1 MLYSSTP
8 PVVQEEE
15 ESSCEESSD
24 ESSLPDGDGDDDDD
38 DMSIDGDVVSESEAT
53 EEDASEDDL
62 GDIQARCGILAN
74 LLHDDDT
81 AAPKTWA
88 GWKARLADLQY
99 RWNIIAQ
106 AMVRLGIPFPESV
119 QQE

>member
-15 ESSCEESSD
+15 SSCEESSD
-24 ESSLPDGDGDDDDD
+24 ESSSLDDGD
-38 DMSIDGDVVSESEAT
+38 MSTDGDVVSGSEAT
-53 EEDASEDDL
+53 EEDDL
-62 GDIQARCGILAN
+62 GDIQARCGVLAN
-74 LLHDDDT
+74 LLHDDDA

-106 AMVRLGIPFPESV
+106 AMVRLGIPFPELA
-119 QQE
+119 QQVM

>member
-8 PVVQEEE
+8 PAVQEEE
-15 ESSCEESSD
+15 ESSCEELSD
-24 ESSLPDGDGDDDDD
+24 ESSSPDGDDDDD
-38 DMSIDGDVVSESEAT
+38 DDMSTDGDVVSGSEAT
-53 EEDASEDDL
+53 EEDVSEDDL

-99 RWNIIAQ
+99 RWNIVAQ
-106 AMVRLGIPFPESV
+106 AMVRLGIPLPESV
-119 QQE
+119 QLE

>member
-24 ESSLPDGDGDDDDD
+24 ESSSPDGDDDYD
-38 DMSIDGDVVSESEAT
+38 DMSTDGDVVSGSEAT
-53 EEDASEDDL
+53 GENASEDDL

-99 RWNIIAQ
+99 RWNIVAQ